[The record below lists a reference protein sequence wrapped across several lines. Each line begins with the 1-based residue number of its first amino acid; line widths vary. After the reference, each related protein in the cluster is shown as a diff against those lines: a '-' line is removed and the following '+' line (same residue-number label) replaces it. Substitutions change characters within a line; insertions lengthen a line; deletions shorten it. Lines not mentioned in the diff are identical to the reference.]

1 MEKKDHEVLLSK
13 HEVIMAELQ
22 KLKCVEIKIEEI
34 SKDNVRLTELKIDLD
49 ARIERYFIELT

>member
-1 MEKKDHEVLLSK
+1 MKEKDHEVLLSK
-13 HEVIMAELQ
+13 HEVIMAQLE

-34 SKDNVRLTELKIDLD
+34 SEDNIRLTELKLDLD